1 MNNNA
6 DMRLIMKR
14 GAKQFGDKST
24 EEKEVINEILFRR
37 QVKGQSFQK
46 IGDDLNA
53 SSHGPRRAKIWT
65 WGLIR
70 HVFVCNTKPAEMKE

>member
-53 SSHGPRRAKIWT
+53 
-65 WGLIR
+65 
-70 HVFVCNTKPAEMKE
+70 